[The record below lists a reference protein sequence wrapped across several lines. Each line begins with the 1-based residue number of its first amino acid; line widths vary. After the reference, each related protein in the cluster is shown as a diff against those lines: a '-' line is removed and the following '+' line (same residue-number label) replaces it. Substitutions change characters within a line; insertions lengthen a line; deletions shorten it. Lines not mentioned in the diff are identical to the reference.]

1 MKANW
6 LILFGII
13 SISVQA
19 QQFDAAGSEAQMQG
33 LTDQQKV
40 QFINQ
45 NFYALYSADFNNA
58 KSLAEWAATIAAE
71 NGWKKDEGYAQMNWG
86 VVTYLSG
93 DYEHV
98 PEKYFK
104 SISLFEELN
113 DKTGLAAVNNE
124 MAVFYHK
131 QNEVDRAMA
140 CLDVAEKYARET
152 NDLTRLGT
160 TLAHRGAFLSR
171 KGKIEEARPYYMEVY
186 QIRKQ
191 TADSV
196 GLGYVLLDL
205 SEIALHQGNL
215 SQALTYIDES
225 TRIRQKIGDKQG
237 QAVNAVTKGEV
248 LLQAK
253 RIKEAIAS
261 LQDGLK
267 QGETIGYTDLV
278 KFTLGALAN
287 AHLQLDDYKSAY
299 QYQEQHHAL
308 NDSLFNLDKAKVI
321 QEMQAK
327 YETVKKENEILLLK
341 QENQL
346 KDTKLAQS
354 MQAIVILLV
363 VLALI
368 LALGYLWKNRL
379 RLKQQAEL
387 QATRAALREGQLKA
401 VIASQE
407 EERKRFAADLH
418 DGFGQ
423 MISALRLS
431 LSKEKIEKPTVEHA
445 LGVLNEM
452 NLEIRNIA
460 FNLMPQVLVKS
471 GLEEALKEFAARIN
485 RSGPVSVAVQTFDLD
500 VNMPDE
506 LRIALYRICQEWVN
520 NILKYGHANQVTI
533 QMVQHPQELVLTIED
548 DGDGF
553 ELSKLTAGQG
563 NGWKNIN
570 SRLHM
575 IKGNIEI
582 DTTPGR
588 KGTTLV
594 ATVPLSIAQAA

>member
-6 LILFGII
+6 LILFTII

-19 QQFDAAGSEAQMQG
+19 QQFDIAGSAAQMQD

-40 QFINQ
+40 QFINR

-58 KSLAEWAATIAAE
+58 KSLAEWAANKAVE
-71 NGWKKDEGYAQMNWG
+71 NGWKQDEGYAQMNWG
-86 VVTYLSG
+86 IVTYLSG

-98 PEKYFK
+98 PEKYFR
-104 SISLFEELN
+104 SLSLFEELQ
-113 DKTGLAAVNNE
+113 DKSGIAAVNNE

-131 QNEVDRAMA
+131 QDDLDKALA
-140 CLDVAEKYARET
+140 CLDVAERYARET
-152 NDLTRLGT
+152 NDLSRLGT
-160 TLAHRGAFLSR
+160 SLAHRGAFLSR
-171 KGKIEEARPYYMEVY
+171 RGKIEEARPYYLEVY

-215 SQALTYIDES
+215 NQALDYIDES

-237 QAVNAVTKGEV
+237 VAVNAVTKGEV

-253 RIKEAIAS
+253 KVNDAITSLKE
-261 LQDGLK
+261 GLK
-267 QGETIGYTDLV
+267 QGEAIGYTDLIR
-278 KFTLGALAN
+278 FTLGALAD
-287 AHLQLDDYKSAY
+287 AHLQLNDYKAAY
-299 QYQEQHHAL
+299 DYRSKHHAL

-341 QENQL
+341 EENQI
-346 KDTKLAQS
+346 KDSKLAQS
-354 MQAIVILLV
+354 MQAIIILLV
-363 VLALI
+363 VLGLI

-379 RLKQQAEL
+379 QLKQQAEL
-387 QATRAALREGQLKA
+387 QSTRAALREGQLKA

-423 MISALRLS
+423 MISALRLT
-431 LSKEKIEKPTVEHA
+431 LSKEKIEKSTVEHA

-460 FNLMPQVLVKS
+460 FNLMPQVLMKN
-471 GLEEALKEFAARIN
+471 GLDEALKELAARIN
-485 RSGPVSVAVQTFDLD
+485 RSGAVNVSVQTFDLD
-500 VNMPDE
+500 AAMTDE

-520 NILKYGHANQVTI
+520 NILKYGQASHVAI

-548 DGDGF
+548 DGNGF
-553 ELSKLTAGQG
+553 ELNALTSGQG

-588 KGTTLV
+588 KGTTMV